1 LFILVECNMQ
11 VYVEATEG
19 RDNSDLVNI
28 RVFAGL
34 IIIIIFFFAK
44 SFYE

>member
-1 LFILVECNMQ
+1 MQ